1 MDIDFKRIAL
11 AILFSVA
18 IIVTWEYFF
27 PSNVAN
33 NKAVTNNQNTVAS
46 QDVSSV
52 QAGQEN
58 AYNAIQS
65 YEDAISTTSA
75 ARVAIENSKVK
86 GSINL
91 KGALLDDISLISY
104 KTELSSEENV
114 RLLKPEG
121 TENPYFVQTGWSSKQ
136 IQTPDINSVW
146 SASSSVLSKDSP
158 VVLTWANS
166 QGIIF
171 KKTFSID
178 DNYMIVVKDELVN
191 STGAQV
197 EVYSYSIVRR
207 LEETNPRAG
216 MIFHEGP
223 LLVNNSELIDF
234 SYKDIRKKTRTNS
247 IEEGWFGFS
256 DKYWLVAVS
265 PKDNNFETRFLN
277 ITNAKNQER
286 FQADSLSKPLM
297 LEGNSSIARENMVF
311 VGPKESRTLK
321 AYEKEYG
328 IEKLDAAIDFG
339 MFFFITKPLLKLL
352 LLLNDSIHNFG
363 IAIIVL
369 TVLVRLALVPLSLK
383 SHKSMAGLK
392 VLQPRMKELK
402 EKYGTNPQKYNK
414 MLMEEYKKEGVNPLS
429 GCLPILVQIPI
440 FFAIYKVIFMSIEM
454 RQAAFFGYLKDLSVL
469 DPTSVFNLF
478 GLLPYSVPQ
487 ALTIGFLPL
496 LMGFTMFVQQKISMN
511 SITDP
516 MQKRVFMFLPIIF
529 TFLLASFPSGLVLY
543 WVASNTISI
552 VQQLIF
558 NKFFTPKKAKNI

>member
-27 PSNVAN
+27 PS
-33 NKAVTNNQNTVAS
+33 KVAS
-46 QDVSSV
+46 NQVATNINSVAVSQDISSI
-52 QAGQEN
+52 QTDQEN
-58 AYNAIQS
+58 AYNIMQT
-65 YEDAISTTSA
+65 YEEAISTT
-75 ARVAIENSKVK
+75 ARVVIENSKVK

-91 KGALLDDISLISY
+91 KGALLDDLSLISY
-104 KTELSSEENV
+104 KEELSSEETV

-121 TENPYFVQTGWSSKQ
+121 TENPYFVQTGWSSNQ
-136 IQTPDINSVW
+136 TQTPSINSIW
-146 SASSSVLSKDSP
+146 KASSNTLSKDSP
-158 VVLTWANS
+158 VVLTWENN
-166 QGIIF
+166 QGIVF

-178 DNYMIVVKDELVN
+178 DKYMVFVKDEIIN
-191 STGAQV
+191 NTDAQF
-197 EVYSYSIVRR
+197 EVYGYSVVRR

-223 LLVNNSELIDF
+223 LLVNNSELVDF
-234 SYKDIRKKTRTNS
+234 SYKDIRKKTRENT
-247 IEEGWFGFS
+247 IEAGWFGFS

-265 PKDNNFETRFLN
+265 PKDNNFNTRFLN
-277 ITNAKNQER
+277 ITNAQNQER
-286 FQADSLSKPLM
+286 FQADSLSKPLV
-297 LEGNSSIARENMVF
+297 LAANSSLSKENLVF

-352 LLLNDSIHNFG
+352 LLLNDSIDNFG

-369 TVLVRLALVPLSLK
+369 TILVRLALVPLSLK
-383 SHKSMAGLK
+383 SHKSMAGLR

-496 LMGFTMFVQQKISMN
+496 LMGITMFIQQKISMN

-543 WVASNTISI
+543 WVSSNTISI

-558 NKFFTPKKAKNI
+558 NKFFTPQKAKNI